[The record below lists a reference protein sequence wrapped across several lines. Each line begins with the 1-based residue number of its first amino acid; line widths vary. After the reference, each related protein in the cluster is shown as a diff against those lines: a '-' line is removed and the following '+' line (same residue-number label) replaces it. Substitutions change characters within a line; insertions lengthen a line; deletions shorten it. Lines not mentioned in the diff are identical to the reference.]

1 MKALGLSKSTYYH
14 WKHYQTSRHDK
25 QDTILKSQIF
35 EIWKN
40 NYKAYGYPRITIA
53 MRRLG
58 VVIGPNRVYRLM
70 AGLKSIFETGFKR
83 HSEPRLPSMVQI
95 NH

>member
-1 MKALGLSKSTYYH
+1 MDFINEQLCKHRLWIILKALGLSKSTYYH

-70 AGLKSIFETGFKR
+70 QELGIRS
-83 HSEPRLPSMVQI
+83 
-95 NH
+95 